1 MVKGDQKT
9 QWNLWASCG
18 VHPGNC
24 QCRGLLPAKWR
35 AARIEC
41 AAGRR
46 SGPRLSRT
54 LWFLMSVETLIWFWY
69 RYWMILVGQICDIW
83 FFWCFFFVLRTRAPS
98 KGKAWLCCYSN
109 KHGFVE
115 RQCVA
120 NGILGIWSF
129 QAAPKQFSLSWV
141 LAKSNEI
148 QHTSVPKLF
157 MSFSKFV
164 AVFSLFFTD
173 SRKSQHILDV
183 WRASFAIVLVL
194 GICAL
199 HISVVGALLPFFS
212 PAISCVFS
220 GALLVHTVTVIGRY
234 TGYSIDI
241 IHMHFYIL
249 LFYIYIY
256 WVLGCP

>member
-9 QWNLWASCG
+9 PWNLWASCG

-35 AARIEC
+35 AARIGC

-69 RYWMILVGQICDIW
+69 RYWLVRYVIFDSFGA
-83 FFWCFFFVLRTRAPS
+83 FFVLRTRAPS
-98 KGKAWLCCYSN
+98 KGKAWLCRYSN

-115 RQCVA
+115 RQCV
-120 NGILGIWSF
+120 ILGIWSF

-173 SRKSQHILDV
+173 SRKSHRLCTF
-183 WRASFAIVLVL
+183 WMFEEPVL
-194 GICAL
+194 
-199 HISVVGALLPFFS
+199 P
-212 PAISCVFS
+212 
-220 GALLVHTVTVIGRY
+220 
-234 TGYSIDI
+234 
-241 IHMHFYIL
+241 
-249 LFYIYIY
+249 LF
-256 WVLGCP
+256 